1 MTGSRLQASL
11 FIAAINAFIDFL
23 GIGII
28 IPIAPFYSEKFGA
41 TPFEIALLFTSYSF
55 PQLLLS
61 PFWGKLS
68 DMRGRRLA
76 LTIGLSGEVIA
87 YLVFAFSPSLPFL
100 YASRAIAGG
109 LSANFAVLS
118 SYVSDVTSEESRVR
132 GLGVLGA
139 ATGMGFVFGPI
150 VGGTLSIY
158 GYRAPILLASALCLA
173 NLVLVRLFL
182 VEPAKPAVQRQR
194 VGFRKVFL
202 YADYVYVTGL
212 FVNLAFVGM
221 QVTLALYGQRLYHW
235 GSFQVGLVLGLVG
248 LEGAVIQGGLIH
260 RVTRGLGE
268 KLTVVIGLVA
278 FAVSYAMLS
287 TEVPQLMAFLA
298 LALLGVGLSLSQ
310 PAANS
315 IITKLV
321 PRSDQGAAFGL
332 VQSLTSLSNIMG
344 QVFAGALFN
353 YVSPFAP
360 YAAGVFLVV
369 CGLFVFSFYANRRTQ
384 TMLDSPLR

>member
-1 MTGSRLQASL
+1 MPGNHLRISL
-11 FIAAINAFIDFL
+11 FLAALNAFVDFL

-41 TPFEIALLFTSYSF
+41 TPFEIALLFTSYSV

-68 DMRGRRLA
+68 DVRGRRLA
-76 LTIGLSGEVIA
+76 LTVGLSGETIA

-100 YASRAIAGG
+100 YVSRAIAGG

-118 SYVSDVTSEESRVR
+118 SYVSDVTSEERRIR
-132 GLGVLGA
+132 GLGLLGA
-139 ATGMGFVFGPI
+139 ATGLGFVFGPI
-150 VGGTLSIY
+150 IGGTLSIY
-158 GYRAPILLASALCLA
+158 GYRVPILLASALSLA

-182 VEPAKPAVQRQR
+182 AEPMRSGVERQR
-194 VGFRKVFL
+194 VGFRKVFS
-202 YADYVYVTGL
+202 YANYVYVTGL
-212 FVNLAFVGM
+212 LVNLAFVGM

-235 GSFQVGLVLGLVG
+235 GSFQVGLILGLVG
-248 LEGAVIQGGLIH
+248 LEGALIQGMLIH
-260 RVTRGLGE
+260 RVTRRLGE
-268 KLTVVIGLVA
+268 KLTVVVGLIA
-278 FAVSYAMLS
+278 FATSYAMLS
-287 TEVPQLMAFLA
+287 AQVPQVIVFLA
-298 LALLGVGLSLSQ
+298 LSLLGVGLSLSQ

-315 IITKLV
+315 MITKLV

-332 VQSLTSLSNIMG
+332 VQSLTSLSNILG

-360 YAAGVFLVV
+360 YTAGVFFVA